1 MERKIKIKAGQVGV
15 AAELS
20 SSRTAEAIWE
30 ALPLRG
36 QVSLWGEEIY
46 FSIPLKLELEDGRE
60 VVSIGDLGYWPQGRA
75 FCIFFGLTPVSEIG
89 RIRPASAVSIFGKV
103 VDDTSVLRRVSA
115 GEEVVVEKDNS
126 AR

>member
-15 AAELS
+15 AAELN

>member
-1 MERKIKIKAGQVGV
+1 MDRKIKIKAGQVEV
-15 AAELS
+15 AAELND
-20 SSRTAEAIWE
+20 SRTAEAIWE

-75 FCIFFGLTPVSEIG
+75 FCIFFGLTPISDKG
-89 RIRPASAVSIFGKV
+89 KIRPASAVSIFGKV
-103 VDDTSVLRRVSA
+103 VDDTSILRRVSA
-115 GEEVVVEKDNS
+115 GEEVVVENDNS
-126 AR
+126 VR